1 MPALFVVAT
10 PIGNLEDIT
19 LRAVRVLKEVKL
31 IAAEDTRQTRKLLVH
46 YGIRTP
52 TTSYHQHNK
61 LTKLD
66 YILERL
72 QTEDVALV
80 SDAGTP
86 GISDPGFELIAAV
99 HAEGIPVI
107 PIPGPSVL
115 VSSLV
120 VSALPADSFTFLGFL
135 PHRSAER
142 KRFLT
147 SAADEPRT
155 LVLFE
160 SPHRLPA
167 SLADL
172 RLILGDRRI
181 CVCRE
186 MTKLHEEIFYGTIS
200 EAEGHFLNPRGEFT
214 LVIAGKPPPEKTG
227 ADEQVERRL
236 KLMLRSGARARE
248 AVAKVAL
255 DTGLSR
261 KELYRDWLKLKKMA
275 LS

>member
-31 IAAEDTRQTRKLLVH
+31 IAAEDTRQTKKLLAR
-46 YGIRTP
+46 YDIRTP

-61 LTKLD
+61 LSKLD
-66 YILERL
+66 YILEHL
-72 QTEDVALV
+72 KTEDVALV

-99 HAEGIPVI
+99 HKAGIPIV

-115 VSSLV
+115 VSALV
-120 VSALPADSFTFLGFL
+120 ASTLPTDSFTFLGFL

-142 KRFLT
+142 RRFLE
-147 SAADEPRT
+147 SAAGQPRT
-155 LVLFE
+155 LVIFE
-160 SPHRLPA
+160 SPHRLRA
-167 SLADL
+167 ALADM

-181 CVCRE
+181 TVCRE
-186 MTKLHEEIFYGTIS
+186 LTKMHEEIFYGTIG
-200 EAEGHFLNPRGEFT
+200 EAESHFQSPRGEFT
-214 LVIAGKPPPEKTG
+214 LVVEGQTPSGKPAP
-227 ADEQVERRL
+227 DERVERRL
-236 KLMLRSGARARE
+236 EIMLRSGTRARE
-248 AVAKVAL
+248 AVARVAL

-261 KELYRDWLKLKKMA
+261 KELYRDWLRLKKTA